1 MRIHPKALALAAAV
15 LAAAVPVL
23 ADEGMWTLDQL
34 PELAGTLRAAGL
46 QLTPRE
52 IWDPATNTG
61 LAAATPWL
69 GGCSASFVSPEG
81 LIVTNHHCAFG
92 ALQSNS
98 TPEHDYITNGFLAAK
113 KSDELEARGSRVNVF
128 KGYEDVTRS
137 IESALAPGMDPEART
152 RAIEGREKELVAEC
166 EKGGLRCR
174 VAEMYGGRT
183 FVLFRQLEIRD
194 VRLVYAP
201 PRSIGEYGGEVDNW
215 VWPRHTG
222 DYSFLRAYV
231 GPDGKPADYAPGNV
245 PYRPDRYL
253 KIASAPLQEGDFAF
267 ILGYPGRTMR
277 YRIAASVA
285 GDVDFYYPQR
295 IQLFKDLIGIL
306 ESQSKRGKDV
316 EIKLASQLKGLNN
329 TYKNNEGMLEG
340 LRRTDLAGRKS
351 AEEAKLTAWIESDP
365 ARKAKYGDVLPAMRK
380 LVAQRSLMRDR
391 DLILTQMTQSR
402 TYGLLTA
409 ALAIN
414 RWAAEK
420 SKPDLEREMGYQARD
435 ERSIRQ
441 RLANMQRSLDPAT
454 ERATLRYLLGRAAM
468 LPAGQRIIAVDQA
481 LASTHKPGDQAFD
494 ALLDRLLSTQL
505 TDEKRRM
512 EMFDMKPAGLI
523 ASRDPMIA
531 FAVALLRNVQ
541 AMEASTR
548 RYDGQTVTLV
558 PRLLEALAAWRGKP
572 LYPDANSTLRFTY
585 GTVKGYSPRDNVVYP
600 PFTTLRGVIAKNT
613 GVEPFACPPRL
624 LEAAKLPVEKFGRY
638 VDSKLHD
645 VPACFLA
652 TTDITGGN
660 SGSPVMNGKGELVG
674 LAFDG
679 NYEAIDSDFQFDPA
693 LARTIG
699 VDIRYVL
706 WSTDFVDRAYG
717 LLRELGL
724 EPLSK

>member
-1 MRIHPKALALAAAV
+1 MRTHPKALALAAAV
-15 LAAAVPVL
+15 LAAAAPVL

-34 PELAGTLRAAGL
+34 PELAGTLRAMGL
-46 QLTPRE
+46 QLTPQE

-61 LAAATPWL
+61 LASATPWL
-69 GGCSASFVSPEG
+69 GGCSASFDSPEG
-81 LIVTNHHCAFG
+81 LIITNHHCAFG
-92 ALQSNS
+92 AIQSNS
-98 TPEHDYITNGFLAAK
+98 TPEHDYITHGFLAPNKA
-113 KSDELEARGSRVNVF
+113 DELQARGSRVTVL
-128 KGYEDVTRS
+128 KGYEDVTGS
-137 IESALAPGMDPEART
+137 IESALAAGMEPEART
-152 RAIEGREKELVAEC
+152 KAIEGREKLLIAEC

-174 VAEMYGGRT
+174 VAEMYGGGKY
-183 FVLFRQLEIRD
+183 VLFRQLELRD

-201 PRSIGEYGGEVDNW
+201 PRAVGEYGGEVDNW
-215 VWPRHTG
+215 VWPRHTD

-231 GPDGKPADYAPGNV
+231 GPDGKPADYAPANV
-245 PYRPDRYL
+245 PYKPDRFL

-267 ILGYPGRTMR
+267 ILGYPGKTMR

-295 IQLFKDLIGIL
+295 IRLFKDLIGIL
-306 ESQSKRGKDV
+306 EDQSKRGKDV
-316 EIKLASQLKGLNN
+316 EIKLASQLKGLYI

-340 LRRTDLAGRKS
+340 LRRTDLAGHKR

-365 ARKAKYGDVLPAMRK
+365 ARKAKYGNVLPVMQR
-380 LVAQRSLMRDR
+380 LVAERSLMRDR
-391 DLILTQMTQSR
+391 DLILTQMTQAR
-402 TYGLLTA
+402 TYGLLTS

-441 RLANMQRSLDPAT
+441 RLLIMQRSLEPAA
-454 ERATLRYLLGRAAM
+454 ERATLAYLLGRAGQ
-468 LPAGQRIIAVDQA
+468 LPAGQRIGAVDEA
-481 LASTHKPGDQAFD
+481 LAATGKTGDQAIA

-505 TDEKRRM
+505 TDEKRRL
-512 EMFDMKPAGLI
+512 EMFDMSPQALLAGG
-523 ASRDPMIA
+523 DPMIG
-531 FAVALLRNVQ
+531 FAAALRRDVQ
-541 AMEASTR
+541 AMEVATK
-548 RYDGQTVTLV
+548 RYEGQTVTLV

-572 LYPDANSTLRFTY
+572 LHPDANSTLRFTY
-585 GTVKGYSPRDNVVYP
+585 ATVKGYSPRDAVVYE
-600 PFTTLRGVIAKNT
+600 PFTTLHGVIEKNT

-624 LEAAKLPVEKFGRY
+624 LEAAKLPAEKFGRY
-638 VDSKLHD
+638 VDPNLHD
-645 VPACFLA
+645 VPACFL
-652 TTDITGGN
+652 TTNDITGGN
-660 SGSPVMNGKGELVG
+660 SGSPIMNGKGELVG

-706 WSTDFVDRAYG
+706 WSADFVDRASG
-717 LLRELGL
+717 LLREMGL